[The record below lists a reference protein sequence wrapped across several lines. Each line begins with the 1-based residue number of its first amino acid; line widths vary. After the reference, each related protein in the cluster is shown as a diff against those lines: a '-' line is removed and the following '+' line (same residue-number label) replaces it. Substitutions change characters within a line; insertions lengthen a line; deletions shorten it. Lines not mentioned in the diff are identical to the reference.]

1 MNASSPSPG
10 QASRRTAIG
19 LVVLIVLLICLYLV
33 TDRVTPYTSQARVQA
48 FVIPVAA
55 EVTGQIKKVYVRDN
69 QRVAMGEPL
78 FELDPEPYDI
88 ALARA
93 RSDYATVLSAVKANG

>member
-1 MNASSPSPG
+1 MNAPSSSPG

-19 LVVLIVLLICLYLV
+19 LVVVIVLLIGFYLV

-55 EVTGQIKKVYVRDN
+55 TIALIGLYWTL
-69 QRVAMGEPL
+69 QRVGV
-78 FELDPEPYDI
+78 
-88 ALARA
+88 LA
-93 RSDYATVLSAVKANG
+93 G